1 MVLIAYFLQALTAY
15 ILSAATFGLSFLAFG
30 GQQQQHQQLTPHSQ
44 IPLEGPGCDG
54 SGIVDPD
61 GRCNGDGL
69 IDDPQPPGDK
79 YREGFRFE
87 NPSTDCKYVSQM
99 YIWDSFKTLEKDMSK
114 LFTLIHKNVSFTVV
128 GHHPIAGHYNDLM
141 HFYVNALRR
150 VAMIFSLHEDKFR
163 IHPQAIHGGCNYEWS
178 VAEIEFIGQ
187 MNSGEPF
194 DIVNV
199 WKLPRVSSQQAM
211 TEPPRKR
218 SRIACVSCQSRKR
231 KCSGDQPCSTCSQ
244 FGVDCHYDLQSRKK
258 KDPRTLMPH
267 LGSLGAKLRDDSASK
282 GHSHAP
288 LGDSNGIH
296 LSSLEANSGA
306 AFVRR
311 LGLKIDPANAP
322 NLHLFAWNVG
332 ARHPSQPTL
341 SSTIGRPTPVV
352 DIISQEDMRSLAT
365 VFFEKVDPCYG
376 FIDRDSLFNRVSKR
390 WLPPSSDAALAYG
403 PYDAVLCGVAA
414 FGYLFSQR
422 QATPTEIQLVENARQ
437 ILEPALLS
445 ETTLSVDVVMGWV
458 LRVAYLRMTASP
470 YAAWMTSCSL
480 MHMIEATGLHLEPS
494 SDTILEQHSTEPCD
508 PDIRRRLFGM
518 ARHLNVWI
526 SFELGRSRVVLHG
539 ATSLPPT
546 PRPTG
551 YTTEIFNLLPVS
563 ESLDPNSTTQD
574 LPDLE
579 SALTNVLDV
588 VHIQPPLI
596 LAQCNLMLCIYRRLR
611 ALNSVISGTLLDRV
625 LALAQKGLQAAREM
639 VASNCPWHQ
648 AANVPFQVVCTLL
661 AIDNRASL
669 AMLGDAMRTL
679 REVASAYDTEVM
691 REAYNTAYLLILLH
705 QRRKEEDTRSLGNVL
720 RDANSNP
727 SSSSAPQVVAREP
740 FKESTHS
747 LADYPGFSWLSDLV
761 IDMPSLQNFDM
772 DNNLVNDDTSSLP
785 TAGI

>member
-1 MVLIAYFLQALTAY
+1 MILVAYLLRALLAY
-15 ILSAATFGLSFLAFG
+15 AVSTATFSLAFSPFKN
-30 GQQQQHQQLTPHSQ
+30 QQQLASQLITPS
-44 IPLEGPGCDG
+44 EGSDCDG
-54 SGIVDPD
+54 SGIVDPN
-61 GRCNGDGL
+61 GRCNGDGI
-69 IDDPQPPGDK
+69 IDDPVSPPDK
-79 YREGFRFE
+79 DRDGFRFE

-99 YIWDSFKTLEKDMSK
+99 YIWDAFKHMEKDVTK
-114 LFTLIHKNVSFTVV
+114 LFVLVNKNVNFRVM
-128 GHHPIAGHYNDLM
+128 GHHPIAGHYKDLM
-141 HFYVNALRR
+141 HWYVNAMMR
-150 VAMIFSLHEDKFR
+150 VGNVFSE
-163 IHPQAIHGGCNYEWS
+163 HPETFEVNPWAIHGGCNDPWS
-178 VAEIEFIGQ
+178 VAEVNFKGL
-187 MNSGEPF
+187 MNSGDRF
-194 DIVNV
+194 DIINV
-199 WKLPRVSSQQAM
+199 WVTRWKD
-211 TEPPRKR
+211 
-218 SRIACVSCQSRKR
+218 
-231 KCSGDQPCSTCSQ
+231 DQMVEMRTYVDSPEIINALHKNEIWWNGTTWRDNLHQ

-258 KDPRTLMPH
+258 KDPRTLMPQ
-267 LGSLGAKLRDDSASK
+267 LGSKPQDSPSK
-282 GHSHAP
+282 IQGHTP

-332 ARHPSQPTL
+332 ARHSPQL
-341 SSTIGRPTPVV
+341 SSTTGRALPIV
-352 DIISQEDMRSLAT
+352 DLVSQEEMRALAT

-376 FIDRDSLFNRVSKR
+376 FIDRDSLFQRVSRR
-390 WLPPSSDAALAYG
+390 WLPKSADSALSNG

-414 FGYLFSQR
+414 FGYLFSRR
-422 QATPTEIQLVENARQ
+422 QAIPTEVKLIENARLM
-437 ILEPALLS
+437 LEPAFLS
-445 ETTLSVDVVMGWV
+445 ETTLSVDIIMGWV

-470 YAAWMTSCSL
+470 YAAWMASCSL
-480 MHMIEATGLHLEPS
+480 MHMIEATGLHLESS
-494 SDTILEQHSTEPCD
+494 SDTVLEQQSTEPCD

-539 ATSLPPT
+539 ATSLPPN
-546 PRPTG
+546 PRPSG

-596 LAQCNLMLCIYRRLR
+596 LVQCNLMLCIYRRLR

-625 LALAQKGLQAAREM
+625 LSLAHKGLQAAREM
-639 VASNCPWHQ
+639 VALNCPWHQ

-669 AMLGDAMRTL
+669 SMLNDAMRTL

-705 QRRKEEDTRSLGNVL
+705 QRRKEEDTRALGDVL
-720 RDANSNP
+720 RDANST
-727 SSSSAPQVVAREP
+727 SSSAPQVVAKEP
-740 FKESTHS
+740 LKESTYS

-772 DNNLVNDDTSSLP
+772 DHNLVNEGPSALPDTGL
-785 TAGI
+785 